1 MPRCSTGRSRPIRA
15 GRPWSH
21 NQGDLLSKLTFML
34 RDGTTLVVDSMP
46 GESIMTVATRAGVP
60 GIIGECGGEMSCAT
74 CHVHI
79 DTDHFPPPS
88 LDETDLLEVVDERAD
103 NSRLSC
109 QLELTEATGDLVIQ
123 VPQEA

>member
-1 MPRCSTGRSRPIRA
+1 
-15 GRPWSH
+15 
-21 NQGDLLSKLTFML
+21 LSKLTFML
-34 RDGTTLVVDSMP
+34 ADGTSRAVDSVA
-46 GESIMTVATRAGVP
+46 GESIMTVATRAGIP

-79 DTDHFPPPS
+79 DTDQFPPPS
-88 LDETDLLEVVDERAD
+88 MDEADLLDVVEERAD

-109 QLELTEATGDLVIQ
+109 QLKLTEDTGDLVMQ

>member
-1 MPRCSTGRSRPIRA
+1 
-15 GRPWSH
+15 
-21 NQGDLLSKLTFML
+21 ML

-123 VPQEA
+123 VPQDA

>member
-1 MPRCSTGRSRPIRA
+1 M
-15 GRPWSH
+15 
-21 NQGDLLSKLTFML
+21 SKLTFTL
-34 RDGTTLVVDSMP
+34 RDGTTQIVDSTP

-60 GIIGECGGEMSCAT
+60 GIIGECGGQMSCAT
-74 CHVHI
+74 CHVYI
-79 DTDHFPPPS
+79 DTDQFPPPS

-123 VPQEA
+123 IPQEA